1 MSSALAGLRV
11 LDLSTLFSAPQI
23 GALLGDFGA
32 DVVKVEPREG
42 DLQRRLG
49 VQQDGHSRLWA
60 MVARNKRA
68 ITLDLDGEAGRAL
81 LQRLLGTTDV
91 VVVNAP
97 QHTLERWGI
106 PWEQVSQAFPRL
118 VMVRVSGFGATGP
131 RAERPG
137 AGSLGEAYAG
147 LTHMT
152 GERDGPPMMTALPIG
167 DILTAVSGV
176 VGTLLACYA
185 RDARGQSGQSGQL
198 VDVSMYEPI
207 LQLLSGAFAGWDG
220 EAEAPGRMGS
230 RVAGGVPRNVYR
242 TGDGRFVVVS
252 GTTDAQV
259 ARMLQLIGRD
269 TEADRAR
276 FGASRERLQ
285 HADELDGLVA
295 AWIAERSR
303 PEVIEALDGQRIP
316 VAPVNDPRDVLD
328 DEHVAARGSLARFED
343 AALGTVHLVAPS
355 PQLSGTPGRI
365 HGLGPPIGAHNREVY
380 REWAGLGDAEF
391 DALEARGVI

>member
-1 MSSALAGLRV
+1 MSSALEGLRV

-42 DLQRRLG
+42 DPQRRLG
-49 VQQDGHSRLWA
+49 IQHNGQSRLWA
-60 MVARNKRA
+60 MVARNKRT

-81 LQRLLGTTDV
+81 LQRLLAATDV
-91 VVVNAP
+91 LVVNAP
-97 QHTLERWGI
+97 QRTLERWGI
-106 PWEQVSQAFPRL
+106 PWERISETFPRL
-118 VMVRVSGFGATGP
+118 VMVRVSGYGATGP

-152 GERDGPPMMTALPIG
+152 GETDGPPMLTALPIG
-167 DILTAVSGV
+167 DVLTAISGV
-176 VGTLLACYA
+176 VGALLACYA
-185 RDARGQSGQSGQL
+185 RDVRNAPGQL

-220 EAEAPGRMGS
+220 GDPLPARMGS
-230 RVAGGVPRNVYR
+230 RVAGGVPRNVYP

-259 ARMLQLIGRD
+259 ARMLALIGRD

-276 FGASRERLQ
+276 FGTSRERLL
-285 HADELDGLVA
+285 HGDELDALVA

-303 PEVIEALDGQRIP
+303 PDVIGALDGQRIP
-316 VAPVNDPRDVLD
+316 VAPVNDLRDVLED
-328 DEHVAARGSLARFED
+328 DHVAARGSLAQFED
-343 AALGTVHLVAPS
+343 TALGNLHLVAPS
-355 PQLSGTPGRI
+355 PRLGATPGRI
-365 HGLGPPIGAHNREVY
+365 RRLGPGIGEHNREVY
-380 REWAGLGDAEF
+380 EEWIELAGADFDELERE
-391 DALEARGVI
+391 GVI

>member
-1 MSSALAGLRV
+1 MQELGIRCQKIFLMQGLHQPRIDLHRQHALGSTTKSARQNAKAGPH
-11 LDLSTLFSAPQI
+11 LDDMI
-23 GALLGDFGA
+23 
-32 DVVKVEPREG
+32 
-42 DLQRRLG
+42 
-49 VQQDGHSRLWA
+49 
-60 MVARNKRA
+60 
-68 ITLDLDGEAGRAL
+68 
-81 LQRLLGTTDV
+81 
-91 VVVNAP
+91 
-97 QHTLERWGI
+97 
-106 PWEQVSQAFPRL
+106 AFFDTR
-118 VMVRVSGFGATGP
+118 
-131 RAERPG
+131 
-137 AGSLGEAYAG
+137 
-147 LTHMT
+147 
-152 GERDGPPMMTALPIG
+152 
-167 DILTAVSGV
+167 
-176 VGTLLACYA
+176 
-185 RDARGQSGQSGQL
+185 QSGQL